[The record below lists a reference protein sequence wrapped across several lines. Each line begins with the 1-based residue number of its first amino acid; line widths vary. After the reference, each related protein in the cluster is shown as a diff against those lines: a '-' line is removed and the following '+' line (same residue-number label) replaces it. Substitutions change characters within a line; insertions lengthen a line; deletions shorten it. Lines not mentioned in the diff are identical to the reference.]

1 MVDKAVKE
9 AVKSQILL
17 VLLENIQR
25 LKQKGSPYTSEE
37 DHFANLLK
45 AKKKKTTQKH
55 QERWWMTS
63 SHQVNSHTGNYA

>member
-45 AKKKKTTQKH
+45 AKKKNHPKTSRKMVDDLFTPSK
-55 QERWWMTS
+55 
-63 SHQVNSHTGNYA
+63 

>member
-45 AKKKKTTQKH
+45 AKKKKPPKNIKKDG
-55 QERWWMTS
+55 R
-63 SHQVNSHTGNYA
+63 

>member
-1 MVDKAVKE
+1 MKE

-17 VLLENIQR
+17 VLLEKIQR

-45 AKKKKTTQKH
+45 AKKKKNHPK
-55 QERWWMTS
+55 TS
-63 SHQVNSHTGNYA
+63 RKMVDDLFTPSK